1 MFEDIKERLESD
13 SNSYTDSEIVTLFQ
27 DTTETLTQDCE
38 NCKHHAEIVAVSDF
52 TNQVAL
58 KLDSMKGS
66 NNFLSTALKDIE
78 ETIKLFKEVPDS
90 LLTPI
95 PRQVQNVSIS
105 NAIKDKMIRIS
116 KDTHTKKSFKA
127 WVENFFWNW
136 NKIQI
141 F

>member
-1 MFEDIKERLESD
+1 
-13 SNSYTDSEIVTLFQ
+13 
-27 DTTETLTQDCE
+27 
-38 NCKHHAEIVAVSDF
+38 
-52 TNQVAL
+52 
-58 KLDSMKGS
+58 MKGS

-116 KDTHTKKSFKA
+116 EDTHTKKSFKA